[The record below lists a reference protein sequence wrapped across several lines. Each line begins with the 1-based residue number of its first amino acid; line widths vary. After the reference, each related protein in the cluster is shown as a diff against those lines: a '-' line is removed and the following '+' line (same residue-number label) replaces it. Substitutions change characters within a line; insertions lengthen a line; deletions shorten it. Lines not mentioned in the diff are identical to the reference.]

1 MQSTGTFLGL
11 THDLSDI
18 NKSGHVKFWAS
29 SRLHDKVRDI
39 MSAARQTGKLTRGT
53 ASKLYGIA
61 WSIYGRVGY
70 GGLMAVKA
78 RQDEAT
84 TVLTP
89 ELEACFEVIEAVMR
103 FEPKREFPVF
113 PLQRH
118 RFLAASDAAVEA
130 DNPGSGCFHLIFFQ
144 SDGSQLRLS
153 FVATNCAELQ
163 ALWQPAE
170 THIAQ
175 LELSMLLY
183 ALIER
188 PDVFRNRQGLWFLD
202 NVAAVMT
209 LVRGRSS
216 NPDLAKLGH
225 LIHLA
230 LFILFAL
237 RAQGYWE
244 YVQSRSTTLVD

>member
-1 MQSTGTFLGL
+1 LTTPPLQTSDRLKDRANGLSTNYLCTLIGSPFAEDKKQPIGTFLGL

-39 MSAARQTGKLTRGT
+39 MSAARQTGKFTHGT

-61 WSIYGRVGY
+61 NFLEQGIYGRVGY

-118 RFLAASDAAVEA
+118 RFLAASDAAVKA
-130 DNPGSGCFHLIFFQ
+130 DNPGSHCFHLIFFQ

-163 ALWQPAE
+163 ALSSPLAASGNPHC
-170 THIAQ
+170 TA
-175 LELSMLLY
+175 
-183 ALIER
+183 R
-188 PDVFRNRQGLWFLD
+188 TFNGVVRLD
-202 NVAAVMT
+202 RTA
-209 LVRGRSS
+209 
-216 NPDLAKLGH
+216 
-225 LIHLA
+225 
-230 LFILFAL
+230 
-237 RAQGYWE
+237 
-244 YVQSRSTTLVD
+244 